1 MRYQLLL
8 MKIRHIVIIV
18 LFLVINLL
26 IGMVLMNAGGKKT
39 VEEKDQ
45 LVIPHLEAMQV
56 NNTVEEIRVSGYG
69 TLSSYNTVD
78 LAAEIQGKL
87 YAGNKALKP
96 GMRFKKGDLLFRID
110 DSEARYSIRARKST
124 FINLLANILPDIK
137 VDYNSEYKKWSDY
150 LESIKLNESL
160 PTLPAWSS
168 EKEKVFLSTRNVL
181 TEYFNIKSQEE
192 QLKKYT
198 VHAPFSGMISEVYMP
213 EFSFVN
219 PGAKI
224 IKVVQTGN
232 YEIPVAVPVSQLDMV
247 KVGTK
252 CTIYSTDGTERGG
265 GSVVRISEVINRT
278 TQSVTVYVKPGNDKD
293 ADYIEGE
300 YLLVK
305 IDAEL
310 TQNGCLIPRSA
321 VQDGQV
327 YVYSKTDSL
336 LNKKPVQ
343 ILNENEQGF
352 FVSGISDTD
361 TIIIQEVLN
370 YRDTAKYGIIIK

>member
-1 MRYQLLL
+1 
-8 MKIRHIVIIV
+8 
-18 LFLVINLL
+18 
-26 IGMVLMNAGGKKT
+26 MVLMNAGGKKA
-39 VEEKDQ
+39 EEAKDQ
-45 LVIPHLEAMQV
+45 LVIPHLEAMRV
-56 NNTVEEIRVSGYG
+56 TNTAEEIRVSGYG

-96 GMRFKKGDLLFRID
+96 GMHFKKGDLLFRID

-137 VDYNSEYKKWSDY
+137 VDYHSEYKKWSDY
-150 LESIKLNESL
+150 MESIKLNESL
-160 PTLPAWSS
+160 PTLPAWNS

-310 TQNGCLIPRSA
+310 TQNGCLIPRSS
-321 VQDGQV
+321 VHDGQV

-343 ILNENEQGF
+343 ILNENEQGL
-352 FVSGISDTD
+352 FVSGISDSD

-370 YRDTAKYGIIIK
+370 YRDTTRYGIIMK

>member
-1 MRYQLLL
+1 

>member
-45 LVIPHLEAMQV
+45 LVIPHLEAMPV
-56 NNTVEEIRVSGYG
+56 NSTVEEIRVSGYG

-150 LESIKLNESL
+150 MESIKLNESL